1 MIELPGEQF
10 SFFRCG
16 VEDDPGHARQMS
28 DGRCRDHEQDNGA
41 ERDDLPGAERETHTR
56 QVLYLWSLLCR
67 VLRLMPRISA
77 ARVLLPPVCLSVL
90 RISSRSASS
99 TVVPTGSTTSASV
112 VGVTGATDVPS
123 GGRCSLRTK
132 SPAHTMT
139 ARSITFRSSRTF
151 PGQR

>member
-56 QVLYLWSLLCR
+56 QVLYLWSLLCS

-77 ARVLLPPVCLSVL
+77 ARVLLPPVCLSV
-90 RISSRSASS
+90 RRMSSRSASS
-99 TVVPTGSTTSASV
+99 TVVPTGSTTSPSLV
-112 VGVTGATDVPS
+112 VAAGALRAPNPGRRSAGVRSS
-123 GGRCSLRTK
+123 G
-132 SPAHTMT
+132 HTNT
-139 ARSITFRSSRTF
+139 SRAVTFRGS
-151 PGQR
+151 